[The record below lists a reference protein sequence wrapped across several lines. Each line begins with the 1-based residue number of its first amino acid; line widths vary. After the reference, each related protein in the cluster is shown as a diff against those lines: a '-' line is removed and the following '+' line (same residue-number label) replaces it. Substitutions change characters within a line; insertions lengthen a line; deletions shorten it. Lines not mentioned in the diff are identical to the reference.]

1 MKTNKN
7 RPVSSIKHEDKRAI
21 LANNLF
27 LSNISTK
34 FATKMSSFFKV
45 GHKKAFPREWEG
57 EG

>member
-1 MKTNKN
+1 MKTDKN

-34 FATKMSSFFKV
+34 FATKLECYGFKI
-45 GHKKAFPREWEG
+45 HT
-57 EG
+57 